1 MPMQFCFRPR
11 TLENGGDW
19 GSLGRNW
26 GALVYVSGCGRA
38 ESPAQPPGWLCD
50 ASPCVSAGQAEGG
63 STTHGGRPHAQTSA
77 TSDLRQH
84 HGDAARPRR
93 PYWRRCVCREHDRQ
107 LGHHQRPGEVPDIGT
122 GQVQSVDVR
131 DDTLANGGLGSADI
145 ANNTV
150 ASGDIE
156 NGGVGGVDIA
166 NGDLNDEDVGQ
177 AAFVD
182 FAADVGSVAA
192 HDCDFDQITGVGAA
206 KGDHLLLTGS
216 GVDTHPSLTY
226 AVQYQLSGGAAW
238 VRMQPD

>member
-1 MPMQFCFRPR
+1 M
-11 TLENGGDW
+11 
-19 GSLGRNW
+19 
-26 GALVYVSGCGRA
+26 
-38 ESPAQPPGWLCD
+38 
-50 ASPCVSAGQAEGG
+50 
-63 STTHGGRPHAQTSA
+63 
-77 TSDLRQH
+77 
-84 HGDAARPRR
+84 R
-93 PYWRRCVCREHDRQ
+93 PYRRNVAYAANTIGSSDIINGQ
-107 LGHHQRPGEVPDIGT
+107 VKSPDIGT

-238 VRMQPD
+238 VQAWQPDRRSGQRRHQPLQPAHH